1 MPSTVSGST
10 AVNSTSFTDLELAR
24 AHLGMYFNLARGY
37 RPARHQA
44 RILREVQ
51 EFLEDCWNTPP
62 SEAQGLRVLVVN
74 MPPGAGKSSIISATA
89 PPWILGHRPFER
101 MGIVSAKGDL
111 AAMFENVTK
120 ADIESG
126 NVYAECFPDEAARP
140 DPSRGW
146 AKGTLYLKG
155 LPAGQ
160 ATPSINTA
168 GLFGSILGK
177 RWTFLILDDPQ
188 DQETSRTP
196 EQRKK
201 TWEFIN
207 GTVLSRVIP
216 GSPVICV
223 QQRWHEDD
231 VTGQLKKHYGAKVIT
246 LPALD
251 DEGRSYW
258 PEMYSADYLQQR
270 RRADPHLFEANY
282 QQQPGQGEGDIFKRE
297 WFQYYDS
304 PPPEGMVVQSWDT
317 AVKTGQENDYSARV
331 EGVVTATQDV
341 YLTDF
346 EWQKL
351 EFPQLVNAVK
361 QAYTSRLPYLVL
373 VEDKASGSSAIQV
386 LRQQTNVPLLAV
398 TPETDKVSRAR
409 SVTGWM
415 QARKVYF
422 PRHHPKLA
430 EFEAFLTGFPLLS
443 HDDPVDALT
452 QLLRYVIT
460 EAPAPAGAVS
470 LSAW

>member
-1 MPSTVSGST
+1 
-10 AVNSTSFTDLELAR
+10 
-24 AHLGMYFNLARGY
+24 MYFNLARGY
-37 RPARHQA
+37 KPAPHQV

-51 EFLEDCWNTPP
+51 EFLEDCWATPP
-62 SEAQGLRVLVVN
+62 GEAAGLRVLVVN

-111 AAMFENVTK
+111 AAMFESVTK
-120 ADIESG
+120 VDIESG
-126 NVYAECFPDEAARP
+126 NVYAECFPGEDARP
-140 DPSRGW
+140 DASRGW

-188 DQETSRTP
+188 DQETSRTA

-231 VTGQLKKHYGAKVIT
+231 VSGHLIRHYNAKVVT

-251 DEGRSYW
+251 EHGVSYW
-258 PEMYSADYLQQR
+258 PEMYSADYLKQR
-270 RRADPHLFEANY
+270 RQVDPHLFEANY
-282 QQQPGQGEGDIFKRE
+282 QQRPGEGAGDVFKRE
-297 WFQYYDS
+297 QFRYYDTREL
-304 PPPEGMVVQSWDT
+304 PDGYRVQSWDT
-317 AVKTGQENDYSARV
+317 AVKTGQENDFTAFV
-331 EGVVTATQDV
+331 EAVVTPTQDIYV
-341 YLTDF
+341 TDF
-346 EWQKL
+346 DWERL
-351 EFPQLVNAVK
+351 EFPQLVARV
-361 QAYTSRLPYLVL
+361 QARYTARKPRKVL
-373 VEDKASGSSAIQV
+373 VEDKSSGSSAIQV
-386 LRQQTNVPLLAV
+386 LRQQSAVPIVA
-398 TPETDKVSRAR
+398 TKPEVDKVSRAR
-409 SVTGWM
+409 STTGWLE
-415 QARKVYF
+415 AGKVFF
-422 PRHHPKLA
+422 PQGHPRIA
-430 EFEAFLTGFPLLS
+430 EFEAFLTGFPMLA
-443 HDDPVDALT
+443 HDDPVDALV
-452 QLLRYVIT
+452 QLIREVIT
-460 EAPAPAGAVS
+460 VPPAPKLKTHVFNT
-470 LSAW
+470 

>member
-1 MPSTVSGST
+1 M
-10 AVNSTSFTDLELAR
+10 AR
-24 AHLGMYFNLARGY
+24 ARLSMYFNVARGY
-37 RPARHQA
+37 QPAPHQV

-51 EFLEDCWNTPP
+51 AFLEDCWSTPP
-62 SEAQGLRVLVVN
+62 HEAQGLRVLVVN

-111 AAMFENVTK
+111 AAMFESVTK
-120 ADIESG
+120 VDIEAG
-126 NVYAECFPDEAARP
+126 NVYAECFPGEAARP
-140 DPSRGW
+140 DSTRGW

-155 LPAGQ
+155 LPPGE

-188 DQETSRTP
+188 DQETARTP
-196 EQRKK
+196 EQRRK

-231 VTGQLKKHYGAKVIT
+231 VSGQLIRHYGARVVT

-258 PEMYSADYLQQR
+258 PEMYSGDYLRQR
-270 RRADPHLFEANY
+270 RQADPHLFEANY
-282 QQQPGQGEGDIFKRE
+282 QQRPGQGAGDVFRRE
-297 WFQYYDS
+297 WFQYYDVL
-304 PPPEGMVVQSWDT
+304 PDEGHRVQSWDT
-317 AVKTGQENDYSARV
+317 AVKTGQENDYSAFV
-331 EGVVTATQDV
+331 EAFITPNRDV
-341 YLTDF
+341 YVTDF
-346 EWQKL
+346 DWERL
-351 EFPQLVNAVK
+351 EFPQLVARVK
-361 QAYTSRLPYLVL
+361 ARYEAQHPRSVL
-373 VEDKASGSSAIQV
+373 VEDKSSGSSAIQV
-386 LRQQTNVPLLAV
+386 LRQQSGVPIV
-398 TPETDKVSRAR
+398 PTKPEADKVSRAR
-409 SVTGWM
+409 STTGWFE
-415 QARKVYF
+415 AGKVFF

-430 EFEAFLTGFPLLS
+430 EFEAFLTGFPLLA

-452 QLLRYVIT
+452 QLLNHTIT
-460 EAPAPAGAVS
+460 QQIAAHTTRRTAYAYNGMS
-470 LSAW
+470 GTHRR